1 MKIENYIEEIKNDQF
16 FAGNIELAA
25 SSILF
30 NLNISLYINEN
41 ARRDS
46 MFYTF
51 VSGYS
56 VNDNML
62 TIDSFSCD
70 GGIMTPY
77 IKPLT
82 LYKQ

>member
-41 ARRDS
+41 AGNN
-46 MFYTF
+46 FYTH
-51 VSGYS
+51 YMNIWKYI
-56 VNDNML
+56 NDDSNKIML
-62 TIDSFSCD
+62 ILFSK
-70 GGIMTPY
+70 IS
-77 IKPLT
+77 II
-82 LYKQ
+82 LY